1 MKEALQTSYS
11 STKETSRGAKV
22 KIVLSQPFKN
32 LMGTFGCVSRGE
44 NTTITARVTK
54 ARENECQGTAS
65 TTYRQH
71 RICNEGS
78 NHSDMHIGIGPTM
91 ADVSLSPAE

>member
-1 MKEALQTSYS
+1 
-11 STKETSRGAKV
+11 
-22 KIVLSQPFKN
+22 
-32 LMGTFGCVSRGE
+32 MGTFGCVSRGE